1 MWFLNRSPL
10 GSLLVFTALI
20 MIRNLLLQL
29 NCLQLWRPELI
40 YCSNELTSRHQEDGC
55 FYRLLWKLHPCPP
68 SPNPV
73 PGLQPASINCC
84 LWFVA
89 PSLVFKTN
97 NSGQLLLWIADRAK
111 PFNPKFSLSQKT
123 LTNSICKVF
132 MTYKATFGS
141 QELDVDIFSCLLSL
155 SQRIFH
161 KHFNTKLTRARGLL
175 FTYKT
180 IGNITVMSSW
190 ELSKSFLLVNRM
202 WRM

>member
-1 MWFLNRSPL
+1 MKTPSLPTL
-10 GSLLVFTALI
+10 PQPGSRPKACQHQLLSLVRGPF
-20 MIRNLLLQL
+20 
-29 NCLQLWRPELI
+29 
-40 YCSNELTSRHQEDGC
+40 
-55 FYRLLWKLHPCPP
+55 
-68 SPNPV
+68 
-73 PGLQPASINCC
+73 PGLQDQQFRATSAMDCRQSQTIQSKI
-84 LWFVA
+84 L
-89 PSLVFKTN
+89 LV
-97 NSGQLLLWIADRAK
+97 S
-111 PFNPKFSLSQKT
+111 KT

-202 WRM
+202 